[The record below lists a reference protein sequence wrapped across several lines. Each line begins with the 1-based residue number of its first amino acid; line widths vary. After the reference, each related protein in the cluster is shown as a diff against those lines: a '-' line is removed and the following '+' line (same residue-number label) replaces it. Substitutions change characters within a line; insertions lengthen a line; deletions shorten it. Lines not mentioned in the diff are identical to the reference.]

1 MMIKLKLLA
10 AVLAAGI
17 ISIVTAQSGVTNA
30 VDFTVNDVNGN
41 SHHLFEYLED
51 GKWVLIKF
59 TSTG

>member
-1 MMIKLKLLA
+1 MMIKVKLLSA
-10 AVLAAGI
+10 ILAAGI

-30 VDFTVNDVNGN
+30 IDFTAKDVNGQN
-41 SHHLFEYLED
+41 HHLFEYLED